1 MSETGFSRQQAFS
14 WARQRY
20 AEADIVPARE
30 IMALYCA
37 ACGADEF
44 LFAPQV
50 LTPAQTQAFQELVER
65 RCTHQPLQHLLK
77 EMFFGSFRLFSS
89 PDAFIVRPET
99 EYLVE
104 LALRPQGARKARLA
118 ADLCAGSGAIA
129 LTLARELPAAE
140 VFMVEIS
147 EKALGVARKNLELY
161 PDLAQR
167 ITVICADVAEPD
179 LWEEQVGSFDLI
191 VSNPP
196 YVPPGT
202 ITQPEALKDPPLA
215 LWGGGEDG
223 LQIPKQTVKQAFRL
237 LSKDGILAMEHDPTQ
252 GEKLREYAG
261 EIGFYQ
267 MRTQEDLNGRPRYLL
282 ARK

>member
-1 MSETGFSRQQAFS
+1 MNEDGFSRQRAFT

-20 AEADIVPARE
+20 AEAGIEPARE

-37 ACGADEF
+37 ACEAEEF

-50 LTPAQTQAFQELVER
+50 LSPAQTRDFRKLVEQ

-77 EMFFGSFRLFSS
+77 EMHFGAFRLFSS

-104 LALRPQGARKARLA
+104 LALRPRGARQAKLA

-129 LTLARELPAAE
+129 LTLARELPSSQ

-147 EKALGVARKNLELY
+147 EKALGVARKNLERY
-161 PDLAQR
+161 PDLAAR
-167 ITVICADVAEPD
+167 ITASCADVADPG
-179 LWEEQVGSFDLI
+179 LWEGRAGAFDLV

-223 LQIPKQTVKQAFRL
+223 LTIPKQTVKQAFRL
-237 LSKDGILAMEHDPTQ
+237 LGKDGILAMEHDPTQ
-252 GEKLREYAG
+252 GEKLRDYAG
-261 EIGFYQ
+261 EIGFCQ
-267 MRTQEDLNGRPRYLL
+267 VRTQLDLSGRPRYLL

>member
-1 MSETGFSRQQAFS
+1 
-14 WARQRY
+14 
-20 AEADIVPARE
+20 
-30 IMALYCA
+30 MALYCA
-37 ACGADEF
+37 ACEAKEF

-50 LTPAQTQAFQELVER
+50 LSATQTEVFRDLVSQ

-77 EMFFGSFRLFSS
+77 EMHFGAFRLVSS
-89 PDAFIVRPET
+89 PDVFIVRPET

-104 LALRPQGARKARLA
+104 LALRPQGARKAKLA

-129 LTLARELPAAE
+129 LTLARELPSAE

-147 EKALGVARKNLELY
+147 KKALAVAQKNLERY
-161 PDLAQR
+161 SDLARR
-167 ITVICADVAEPD
+167 ITVSYAEVADPQ
-179 LWEEQVGSFDLI
+179 LWEGEAGAFDLV

-215 LWGGGEDG
+215 LWGGGADG
-223 LQIPKQTVKQAFRL
+223 LNIPKQTVKQAFRL
-237 LSKDGILAMEHDPTQ
+237 LGQDGILAMEHDPTQ
-252 GEKLREYAG
+252 GEKLCAYAG
-261 EIGFYQ
+261 QIGFRQ
-267 MRTQEDLNGRPRYLL
+267 VRTHPDLNGRPRYLL

>member
-1 MSETGFSRQQAFS
+1 MNEAGFSRQEAFS

-20 AEADIVPARE
+20 AAAGIEPARE

-37 ACGADEF
+37 ACEADEF

-50 LTPAQTQAFQELVER
+50 LSPSQELVFRDLVEQ

-77 EMFFGSFRLFSS
+77 EMYFGAFRLISS
-89 PDAFIVRPET
+89 PDVFIVRPET

-104 LALRPQGARKARLA
+104 LALRPRGAKQAKLA

-129 LTLARELPAAE
+129 LTLARELPTSQ

-147 EKALGVARKNLELY
+147 EKALGVARKNLERY
-161 PDLAQR
+161 PDLADR
-167 ITVICADVAEPD
+167 ITVSCGDVADPG
-179 LWEEQVGSFDLI
+179 LWEEQAGTFDLV

-223 LQIPKQTVKQAFRL
+223 LTIPKRTVKQAFRL
-237 LSKDGILAMEHDPTQ
+237 LGQDGIFAMEHDPTQ
-252 GEKLREYAG
+252 GEKLRDYAG
-261 EIGFYQ
+261 EIGFSRV
-267 MRTQEDLNGRPRYLL
+267 RTQPDLSGRPRYLL

>member
-1 MSETGFSRQQAFS
+1 MNEVGFSRQQAFS
-14 WARQRY
+14 WARGRY
-20 AEADIVPARE
+20 AEAGIEPARE

-37 ACGADEF
+37 ACEAKEF

-50 LTPAQTQAFQELVER
+50 LSATQTEVFRDLVSQ

-77 EMFFGSFRLFSS
+77 EMHFGAFRLVSS
-89 PDAFIVRPET
+89 SDVFIVRPET

-104 LALRPQGARKARLA
+104 LALRPQGARKAKLA
-118 ADLCAGSGAIA
+118 ADVGAGSGAIA
-129 LTLARELPAAE
+129 LTLARELPSAE

-147 EKALGVARKNLELY
+147 KKALAVAQKNLERY
-161 PDLAQR
+161 SDLARR
-167 ITVICADVAEPD
+167 ITVSYADVADPQ
-179 LWEEQVGSFDLI
+179 LWEGEAGAFDLV

-215 LWGGGEDG
+215 LWGGGADG
-223 LQIPKQTVKQAFRL
+223 LNIPKQTVKQAFRL
-237 LSKDGILAMEHDPTQ
+237 LGQDGILAMEHDPTQ
-252 GEKLREYAG
+252 GEILCDYAG
-261 EIGFYQ
+261 KIGFRQ
-267 MRTQEDLNGRPRYLL
+267 ARTHPDLNGRPRYLL